1 MQIELQGSV
10 SARGRCLCS
19 AANVVAFVCKIVD
32 IFVNVKRHLFA
43 EIFLTAELRLS
54 ELHLLQRNIS

>member
-19 AANVVAFVCKIVD
+19 GANAVAFVWKIVD
-32 IFVNVKRHLFA
+32 IFVNVNRRPFA
-43 EIFLTAELRLS
+43 KIFLTAELRLS
-54 ELHLLQRNIS
+54 ELHLSQRNIN